1 MTLFDRAGVAGVP
14 DSAGVFP
21 QAGEATRL
29 PGDHGL
35 VDLRFPRTKQVALGE
50 AGLPFPVS

>member
-35 VDLRFPRTKQVALGE
+35 VDARFPRTT
-50 AGLPFPVS
+50 